1 MMAFNPGPTLPCKPR
16 GSVETERDR
25 QLGAVEVHVP
35 GLDQRRPL
43 VGYPQLRP
51 VHIIPAQLQQ
61 AGALVEILQ
70 RKASGVVV
78 HPLAQSLPSIP
89 QLRVTSCAP
98 PLSNWRNATSIAANM
113 QPLCAAVCGC
123 VSMHCQHTMSCRV

>member
-1 MMAFNPGPTLPCKPR
+1 MMAFNPGPTLPREPR
-16 GSVETERDR
+16 GSVEAEGDR

-51 VHIIPAQLQQ
+51 VHIVPSQLQR
-61 AGALVEILQ
+61 AGVLVEIMQ

-78 HPLAQSLPSIP
+78 HPLAQSLLSIP

-98 PLSNWRNATSIAANM
+98 PLGNWRNAASTAANM
-113 QPLCAAVCGC
+113 KRYVRLCAAV
-123 VSMHCQHTMSCRV
+123 